1 MASNVADQNAS
12 QLDSNVSTDDQA
24 SRENNVLTVSQLLEG
39 IEDSEEARKLQ
50 QMRHES
56 ACNIVAAFD
65 EVKTIMGPRCVQELY
80 NYLKSG
86 KWIPDKDS
94 AYWHR
99 SYFRLTGKGG
109 LCSRDDWLYYPD
121 FFILQ
126 AMYPDESVTH
136 QLRKDLSQHWHIEP
150 QSKEPFFPKL
160 DNPEL
165 EYDLFLGYKLDYH
178 EFDKQLDDITKGINE
193 RLADLQRDAT
203 KTIKESERRLPAVRE
218 SAETV
223 RDHLSNALDAMNA
236 LIDLLREDTRPPPAP
251 RRTTQLRQSL
261 PSSASWGEESESRDK
276 IVAGDKSEAYAN

>member
-1 MASNVADQNAS
+1 MASNVAVQNAS
-12 QLDSNVSTDDQA
+12 QLDSNVSTDDEA
-24 SRENNVLTVSQLLEG
+24 SQENNVLTVSQLLEG

-50 QMRHES
+50 PMRHES

-86 KWIPDKDS
+86 K
-94 AYWHR
+94 
-99 SYFRLTGKGG
+99 GG
-109 LCSRDDWLYYPD
+109 LCSRDDRLYYPD

-136 QLRKDLSQHWHIEP
+136 QLRKDLSRHWHIEP
-150 QSKEPFFPKL
+150 QSKEPFYPKL

-178 EFDKQLDDITKGINE
+178 EFDNQLDDITKGINK

-203 KTIKESERRLPAVRE
+203 KKIKESERRLPAVRE
-218 SAETV
+218 SVETV

-236 LIDLLREDTRPPPAP
+236 LVDLLEEDTRPPPAP
-251 RRTTQLRQSL
+251 RRTKQPRLRGRFTARR
-261 PSSASWGEESESRDK
+261 SAF
-276 IVAGDKSEAYAN
+276 NN